1 MRIRRKLGVTFGA
14 KALASA
20 LIVAFGGAAHAAG
33 PASEEELHALIAEQ
47 TKRLEALR
55 QSVAEA
61 DARLAEIRKSLGME
75 VLRNTRGRGTQAE
88 PVLVAQAPQQQPQ
101 QQQPVGQAPAR
112 AQDSKPPEI
121 APIFD
126 QPGVL
131 TPRGKMVLEPGFQ
144 YGYSSSNR
152 VSLVGYTI
160 IPALLIGLIDIREVK
175 RNTFTPSLTAR
186 WGITNRFELEAKL
199 PYVYRSDS
207 AIERPYVQGAAVPQ
221 LFSSTGNGVG
231 DIEFTGRYQL
241 NDGGADRAYYV
252 GTLRVKSRTGKDPF
266 EVLTDTRAGL
276 TNELQRELPTGSGF
290 YTIQPGLTMLYPA
303 DPAVFFGSVSYQ
315 HNIKRSNIVMNTT
328 DGPQAVGEVEPG
340 GVLGFNFGMGLSLND
355 RSSFSIGYDHAS
367 VGKTKVNGV
376 VSPNSVRTQLGTL
389 LLGYS
394 YRVDKS
400 TSLNVSV
407 GAGITRDTPDVQL
420 SVRVPMTF

>member
-1 MRIRRKLGVTFGA
+1 MRVRRKLGVTFGA